1 VRFLWPVAL
10 ALVAGAARADEAAL
24 LQFMGG
30 QGCTFGVESRAAAVE
45 AGFSGADIDALI
57 DQTLANEAAQR
68 EGGYVV
74 LGESVCDI
82 RVPDPD
88 SPFAVSSPEIVPMTS
103 GINDFAADGFPGC
116 FLVDPSGAFDALAG
130 QGPGSGFLDYARF
143 VGTGIAA
150 GRISF
155 YGNSPLTV
163 PPGFQIID
171 GPCADVP
178 NIAAIRRRQATLQV
192 VFGVMIRDMG
202 EANVC
207 GPDAS
212 PSATIEQMDTLI
224 RFQGGDPD
232 DLQNVGDGVNAWMWM
247 EIFMLTIAAG
257 WYEGMTGTEK
267 GTPRPPLC
275 HYR

>member
-24 LQFMGG
+24 LLFMGR

-57 DQTLANEAAQR
+57 ERALGDGNARR
-68 EGGYVV
+68 EGEFVV

-82 RVPDPD
+82 RLPDLT
-88 SPFAVSSPEIVPMTS
+88 SPYTASSPEIVAMTS
-103 GINDFAADGFPGC
+103 GIDEFAADGFPGC
-116 FLVDPSGAFDALAG
+116 FLLDPTGAFDDVLG
-130 QGPGSGFLDYARF
+130 KGEGGGFLEYLRF
-143 VGTGIAA
+143 AGASIAA

-171 GPCADVP
+171 GPCADVS

-202 EANVC
+202 ETNVC
-207 GPDAS
+207 GPDAW

-224 RFQGGDPD
+224 RFQGGDPG

-247 EIFMLTIAAG
+247 EIFMLTAAAG
-257 WYEGMTGTEK
+257 WHEDMTATDMGR
-267 GTPRPPLC
+267 PRPPLC
-275 HYR
+275 HYP